1 MSPALRRPLAA
12 LAVTT
17 LAFAGLAAC
26 GDDPGAG
33 TDTAT
38 DVVALS
44 GLEEGDTVDPA
55 EFVDTIQ
62 DGVAAS
68 STAHVTMSMEMGE
81 QATFTGDGVIDYTAD
96 TPEMQMTM
104 TMEGGGQDVDY
115 EVRAVDGIL
124 YIDMGALTEG
134 KFWKLDPSQP
144 GNPLAQMGLD
154 KVLDQSDPI
163 GAVTRLEPAIE
174 SVTYAGEEQ
183 VDGRDLDHYE
193 LTVDLAKAVDA
204 LGSDLETEVESQMP
218 DSITYDV
225 WLDDENRFAQLA
237 MDYEAANTPISM
249 TMTADDWGTEA
260 DIEPPPADDIAAM
273 PNLGGLTTAG

>member
-1 MSPALRRPLAA
+1 MSPALRRPLAT

-17 LAFAGLAAC
+17 LALAGLAAC
-26 GDDPGAG
+26 GDDPDAG

-44 GLEEGDTVDPA
+44 GLEQGDTVDPA

-68 STAHVTMSMEMGE
+68 STAKVTMSMEMGE

-134 KFWKLDPSQP
+134 KFWKLDPSEP

-154 KVLDQSDPI
+154 KILDQSDPI
-163 GAVTRLEPAIE
+163 GAVARVEPAIE
-174 SVTYAGEEQ
+174 SVTYAGEEE

-193 LTVDLAKAVDA
+193 LTVDLAKATEP
-204 LGSDLETEVESQMP
+204 LGSDLPPPVESQMP
-218 DSITYDV
+218 DSIIYDV

-260 DIEPPPADDIAAM
+260 DIEAPPADQVAEM
-273 PNLGGLTTAG
+273 PSVGDTSAG